1 MSQPLTRKN
10 KIRTARA
17 DRIYY
22 CIVYTVIL
30 LLLVVVL
37 YPLIYVLS
45 ASFSS
50 PQAVTANKVIL
61 WPVDFSLR
69 GYKAVFE
76 YDSVWIGY
84 RNTLFYTVAG
94 TSLNLF
100 LTMSAAYALSY
111 KKLPGI
117 KLFSFLFTF
126 ILIFSGGLVPTYL
139 LMKNLGLVNTWAAMI
154 FPHAINVTY
163 LIIAR
168 TFLSGIPADLYE
180 AAQIDGC
187 SYTRYFFKIV
197 LPLSKAIIAVLV
209 LYYAVGHWNSYFNA
223 LIYLSNKMLF
233 PLQLYLREILVMNSI
248 DSSALLDPEAL
259 EAMQGMQDL
268 LKYSLIVVATAPILC
283 IYPFLQ
289 KYFAKGVMVGSL
301 KG

>member
-1 MSQPLTRKN
+1 MIHPLTRKN
-10 KIRTARA
+10 TIRTANA

-22 CIVYTVIL
+22 VIVYSVIL
-30 LLLVVVL
+30 LLLIVVL

-61 WPVDFSLR
+61 WPVDFSLK

-94 TSLNLF
+94 TTLNLF

-117 KLFSFLFTF
+117 KIFSFLFTF

-139 LMKNLGLVNTWAAMI
+139 LMKNLGFVNSWAAMI
-154 FPHAINVTY
+154 FPNAINVTY

-168 TFLSGIPADLYE
+168 TFLSGIPTELYE

-223 LIYLSNKMLF
+223 LIYLSNKNLF

-268 LKYSLIVVATAPILC
+268 LKYSLIVVATLPILC

-289 KYFAKGVMVGSL
+289 KYFAKGVMVGSI

>member
-1 MSQPLTRKN
+1 MSQPFTRKN

-17 DRIYY
+17 DKIYY
-22 CIVYTVIL
+22 CIVYTVVL
-30 LLLVVVL
+30 LLLIVVL

-69 GYKAVFE
+69 GYKAVFD

-100 LTMSAAYALSY
+100 LTMSAAYALSC

-117 KLFSFLFTF
+117 KIFSFLFTF

-168 TFLSGIPADLYE
+168 TFLNGIPAELYE

-268 LKYSLIVVATAPILC
+268 LKYSLIVVATVPILC

>member
-1 MSQPLTRKN
+1 MRKN
-10 KIRTARA
+10 RIKTAKA

-22 CIVYTVIL
+22 FIVHTVIL
-30 LLLVVVL
+30 ILLIAVL

-69 GYKAVFE
+69 GFKAVFE
-76 YDSVWIGY
+76 YDSVWVGY
-84 RNTLFYTVAG
+84 RNTIFYTVAG
-94 TSLNLF
+94 SALNLF
-100 LTMSAAYALSY
+100 LTMSAAYALSC
-111 KKLPGI
+111 KKLPGV

-139 LMKNLGLVNTWAAMI
+139 LMKKLGFINTWVAMI
-154 FPHAINVTY
+154 FPSAINVTY

-168 TFLSGIPADLYE
+168 TFLNGIPTELYE

-187 SYTRYFFKIV
+187 SYSRYFFKIV
-197 LPLSKAIIAVLV
+197 LPLSKAIVAVLV

-223 LIYLSNKMLF
+223 LIYLSNKSLF
-233 PLQLYLREILVMNSI
+233 PLQLFLREILVMNSV
-248 DSSALLDPEAL
+248 DASALLDPEAQ

-268 LKYSLIVVATAPILC
+268 LKYSLIVVSTVPILC